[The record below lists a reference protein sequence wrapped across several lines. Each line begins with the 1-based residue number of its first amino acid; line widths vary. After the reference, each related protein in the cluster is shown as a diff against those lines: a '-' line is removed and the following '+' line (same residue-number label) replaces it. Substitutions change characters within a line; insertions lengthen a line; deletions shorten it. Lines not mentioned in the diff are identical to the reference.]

1 MLIIQDLNTVQARV
15 QVSDIHVGPGYKS
28 NSTHHINDNAQ
39 HEKKSSL
46 FTDGS

>member
-15 QVSDIHVGPGYKS
+15 QVSDIGPGYKS
-28 NSTHHINDNAQ
+28 KYTHHINDNAQ

>member
-15 QVSDIHVGPGYKS
+15 QVSDIGSGYKS